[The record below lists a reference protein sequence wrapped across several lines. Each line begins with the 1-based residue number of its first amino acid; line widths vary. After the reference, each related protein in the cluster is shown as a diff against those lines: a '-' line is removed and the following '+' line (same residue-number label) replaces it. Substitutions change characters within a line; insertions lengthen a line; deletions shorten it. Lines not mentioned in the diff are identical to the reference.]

1 MTDPRPTPDV
11 NPSKPGWKSG
21 RFLAFAALG
30 ALIAP
35 IVVAETGGVTRTTTS
50 NLTCATARPVIS
62 QADITYL
69 GAIRMPANGADTM
82 FAGGGLT
89 GRVVNGQTHL
99 FVYGNGTQNPRNAI
113 YEIADPG
120 SGYSTDYHNAPR
132 ATLVTNW
139 GDVYHGKQ
147 QTWDAQG
154 NLADIGASLA
164 VGGLYWNDATQLLY
178 WTYYDSYNVGGRQ
191 DWGLG
196 ASALTDPSSGASTAY
211 GPWRTTTQDADG
223 RTHDGPW
230 RCLYMFANPL
240 DNSMM
245 CGSTLMSGNV
255 NSPWGPDAYGG
266 RPWPT
271 ATTPGG
277 NGAPDLNLPN
287 RFLEYYFMGGN
298 LDANGAVHGPL
309 RSFRRT
315 TELPL
320 WEPFAG
326 TITLRANPAVNGGVG
341 SWSDADE
348 TRGALW
354 LELTNKHGV
363 IFTTNL
369 VGAVS
374 QNPGDCTNAAHE
386 WYSNAGVNPPNGACT
401 HGCAPPVQITGPVT
415 TAAFPAFSIYDPD
428 QLLAVRNGTI
438 PDYSVDPRSVIDL
451 EQTYHIKTANIYTV
465 GSRKTVH
472 GMYFDPVRK
481 YLFVLAPAGDD
492 GLGPQYLES
501 LIHVFAIQD

>member
-1 MTDPRPTPDV
+1 MTDRRPTPDV

-35 IVVAETGGVTRTTTS
+35 IVVAETGGATRTTTS
-50 NLTCATARPVIS
+50 NLACATARPVIS

-69 GAIRMPANGADTM
+69 GAIRMPANGADTQ

-89 GRVVNGQTHL
+89 GRIVNGQTHL
-99 FVYGNGTQNPRNAI
+99 FIYGNGTRNPRNAI

-120 SGYSTDYHNAPR
+120 AVTRRTTTTRRAPR
-132 ATLVTNW
+132 WSRTGATSTTASSRRGMRRGTPSTSVRNLV
-139 GDVYHGKQ
+139 
-147 QTWDAQG
+147 
-154 NLADIGASLA
+154 I
-164 VGGLYWNDATQLLY
+164 GGLYWNDATQLLY
-178 WTYYDSYNVGGRQ
+178 WTYYDGYNVGGRP

-196 ASALTDPSSGASTAY
+196 ASALTDPSTGASTAY

-223 RTHDGPW
+223 RAHAGPW

-245 CGSTLMSGNV
+245 CGSTIMSGNI

-271 ATTPGG
+271 ASTPGG

-287 RFLEYYFMGGN
+287 RFLEYYFMGSN
-298 LDANGAVHGPL
+298 LDANGVVHGPL

-326 TITLRANPAVNGGVG
+326 AIPLRANPAVNGGVG
-341 SWSDADE
+341 SWSEADDHSVAASGWSSRTSTASSSRRRSSAPS
-348 TRGALW
+348 TR
-354 LELTNKHGV
+354 T
-363 IFTTNL
+363 
-369 VGAVS
+369 
-374 QNPGDCTNAAHE
+374 PGTARTRRT
-386 WYSNAGVNPPNGACT
+386 SGTRTP
-401 HGCAPPVQITGPVT
+401 APILRSARAR
-415 TAAFPAFSIYDPD
+415 TAALRRSR
-428 QLLAVRNGTI
+428 LLV
-438 PDYSVDPRSVIDL
+438 P
-451 EQTYHIKTANIYTV
+451 
-465 GSRKTVH
+465 
-472 GMYFDPVRK
+472 
-481 YLFVLAPAGDD
+481 
-492 GLGPQYLES
+492 
-501 LIHVFAIQD
+501 